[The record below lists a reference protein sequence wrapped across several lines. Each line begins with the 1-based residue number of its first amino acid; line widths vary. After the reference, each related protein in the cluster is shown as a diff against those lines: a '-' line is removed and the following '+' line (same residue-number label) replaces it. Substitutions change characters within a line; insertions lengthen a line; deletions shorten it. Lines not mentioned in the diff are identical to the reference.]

1 MMVDIVYLGLGLAQ
15 LNDKRMA
22 RPARGPERDR
32 KILRRCTT
40 HRAVQTARFLWG
52 QGRRAMEE
60 PNGRHSQVHE
70 GEYPIKV
77 SMQKPDVQGALMKD
91 RRVRT
96 DQDAERV
103 CQRSIGMVCT
113 AQGHHITIISRLC
126 RPLNHKKPYGRLCMN
141 EGEIN

>member
-1 MMVDIVYLGLGLAQ
+1 MIIIIYLGLGLAQ
-15 LNDKRMA
+15 SSDKRMA

-77 SMQKPDVQGALMKD
+77 SMQKQDVARAPIKD
-91 RRVRT
+91 GRVRT
-96 DQDAERV
+96 DQDAERA
-103 CQRSIGMVCT
+103 CESSFGMAST
-113 AQGHHITIISRLC
+113 AQGHHIIIISRIC
-126 RPLNHKKPYGRLCMN
+126 RPLNHKETYGHLCIN
-141 EGEIN
+141 EEEIN